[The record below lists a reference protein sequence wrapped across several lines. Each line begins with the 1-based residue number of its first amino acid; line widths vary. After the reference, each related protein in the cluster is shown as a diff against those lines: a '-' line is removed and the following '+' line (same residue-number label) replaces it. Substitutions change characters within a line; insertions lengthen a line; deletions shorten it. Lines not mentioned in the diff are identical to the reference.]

1 MLDNPYLRE
10 TLRAVLPP
18 ELSFISGI
26 IIVIIIIIIVITI
39 VIIIIIV
46 IIVIMVTTNY
56 NYINILIYIL
66 MIIKQFIHL
75 TLGKRKHHCPRDP
88 PEVRSFNFILD
99 FCVIFLISIWIWIWI
114 FVTFSIWI

>member
-1 MLDNPYLRE
+1 MLDNPYLSE

-26 IIVIIIIIIVITI
+26 VNVIIIIIIVITI

-75 TLGKRKHHCPRDP
+75 TLGKRKHHCPHDP
-88 PEVRSFNFILD
+88 PG
-99 FCVIFLISIWIWIWI
+99 FLCHFSNLFWIWI
-114 FVTFSIWI
+114 FV

>member
-1 MLDNPYLRE
+1 MLDNPYLGE

-46 IIVIMVTTNY
+46 IIVIMVTNNY
-56 NYINILIYIL
+56 NYINIF

-75 TLGKRKHHCPRDP
+75 TLGKGKHHCPHDP
-88 PEVRSFNFILD
+88 PDEVRSFNFILD
-99 FCVIFLISIWIWIWI
+99 FCFIFLIWISI
-114 FVTFSIWI
+114 

>member
-46 IIVIMVTTNY
+46 IIVIMVTNNY
-56 NYINILIYIL
+56 NYINIF

-88 PEVRSFNFILD
+88 PEVRSFDFILD
-99 FCVIFLISIWIWIWI
+99 FCFIFLIWIWI
-114 FVTFSIWI
+114 